1 MQTNTST
8 LTHIADLDYYSH
20 NVKVISLHA
29 QMLSNSK
36 QIKKDFYSEFEDTLE
51 KDSKIPS
58 FIYETILQIYLS

>member
-8 LTHIADLDYYSH
+8 LTHIADFDYYSH

-36 QIKKDFYSEFEDTLE
+36 QIKKRF
-51 KDSKIPS
+51 
-58 FIYETILQIYLS
+58 LQRI